1 MNPLPDPLEHA
12 ERMVHQANEATR
24 KSVQPV
30 LRKYPLLFGLLITF
44 SAAAVIHGIELLSDH
59 VPFFESHPS
68 ALFLLG
74 LLGLLFTGALYRKLE
89 E

>member
-12 ERMVHQANEATR
+12 ERIVRGANDATG
-24 KSVQPV
+24 KSVRPV

-44 SAAAVIHGIELLSDH
+44 SVAAVIHAIELLSDR
-59 VPFFESHPS
+59 VPLFESHPS
-68 ALFLLG
+68 ILLLLG

-89 E
+89 K